1 MRTTKTIDGSE
12 DGRVLPG
19 RLIAVEGV
27 DGSGKSTQIALLYKW
42 LRGQGRKVFFSE
54 WNSSDLVR
62 GATKRGKKN
71 QLLTPT
77 TFSLIHATDFAD
89 RYERQILPMLR
100 AGFIV
105 LCDRYVYT
113 SYARDE
119 GRGCAPDWLRQIYG
133 FAHQPDITFFFHV
146 PVDVALDRLVKARS
160 QPSYFESGMDLGLDD
175 DPHQS
180 FLIFQGRITANYLRM
195 VEEFGLV
202 RVDAMRQIIEQQEFL
217 RGYVTERIDLEQF
230 EVRTEYVAQDAYGAI
245 PPEIPERQK
254 KGKRR

>member
-1 MRTTKTIDGSE
+1 
-12 DGRVLPG
+12 
-19 RLIAVEGV
+19 
-27 DGSGKSTQIALLYKW
+27 
-42 LRGQGRKVFFSE
+42 
-54 WNSSDLVR
+54 
-62 GATKRGKKN
+62 
-71 QLLTPT
+71 
-77 TFSLIHATDFAD
+77 
-89 RYERQILPMLR
+89 
-100 AGFIV
+100 
-105 LCDRYVYT
+105 VYT

-133 FAHQPDITFFFHV
+133 FAHRPDITFFFHV

-195 VEEFGLV
+195 IEEFGLV

-245 PPEIPERQK
+245 PPEIAERQK